1 MLITLLVDGTTTL
14 VLKPGDSYQVPP
26 GRPTMPGQERR
37 APRFLPCTAWKK
49 ASRWRRR
56 RRNEIKS
63 IVAAHTL
70 NRREALALIGGS
82 GAVLLT
88 AALPAHGAAPVPAPA
103 SVLAASPSCIARPQ
117 QTEGPFFVEEELNR
131 SDIRSDPGTGAIK
144 PGVPLRLAFKVSR
157 MSGAS
162 CTALAGAQVDIWHC
176 DAAGRYSDVGNG
188 RMTGEKFLR
197 GYQRT
202 DAAGMAQFVTIYP
215 GWYGGRTVHVH
226 FKIRAAAPSASMS
239 SASMFEFTSQ
249 LYFDEAL
256 TDRVYAS
263 APYAV
268 GRRRSTR
275 NADDFIFRD
284 GGSKLLLELAPE
296 AAGYAAT
303 FDVGLQIA

>member
-1 MLITLLVDGTTTL
+1 
-14 VLKPGDSYQVPP
+14 
-26 GRPTMPGQERR
+26 
-37 APRFLPCTAWKK
+37 
-49 ASRWRRR
+49 
-56 RRNEIKS
+56 
-63 IVAAHTL
+63 VAGHTFS
-70 NRREALALIGGS
+70 RREALALIGGS
-82 GAVLLT
+82 GAILLT
-88 AALPAHGAAPVPAPA
+88 AALPAHGAAPASAP
-103 SVLAASPSCIARPQ
+103 AASPSCIARPS
-117 QTEGPFFVEEELNR
+117 QTEGPFFVEEALNR

-144 PGVPLRLAFKVSR
+144 PGVPLRLAFRVSR

-162 CTALAGAQVDIWHC
+162 CAPLAGAQVDIWHC

-188 RMTGEKFLR
+188 RMPGEKFLR

-202 DAAGMAQFVTIYP
+202 DAAGVAQFVTIYP

-226 FKIRAAAPSASMS
+226 FKIRAAAASASMPSASMS
-239 SASMFEFTSQ
+239 SASMPSARAPSAAIYEFTSQ

-263 APYAV
+263 APYAA

-284 GGSKLLLELAPE
+284 GGSKLMLDLAPE

-303 FDVGLQIA
+303 FDVGLQLA